1 MAKKTKKDNSLRN
14 AAIAF
19 ILSLGSF
26 ALTVGLRGPFSL
38 FSGTLLSFLV
48 ALVVKAATTPMKGIE
63 APTSSAGIVPANI
76 GDELA
81 QSVVLKGLENLDA
94 LQKERLAINETEF
107 TRRLQDLYK
116 GYRELLN
123 QVLADNSK
131 ANRMTELNAYYMPT
145 IIKLLRSYRTAK
157 GQGTSFMDISKT
169 RADLIKTLDQ
179 LIEATHNLKRK
190 MVQVDLDATRIKM
203 DVLYSNLQ
211 ASGLIEDEEADA
223 LRESAA
229 EAAAAMSLAEQMGGA
244 NHAPVKAQ
252 PAPAPK
258 AQRTPAV
265 RPMPVAKEQPA
276 PVMKPAP
283 VVQAPTVPTIQTAPV
298 PAANTRSALNVQPAP
313 CAPTVTMEPVAVPQ
327 VQEAPVLPVSMPTA
341 SARQLSQGAPVLYV
355 PGLLDDAPPAQN
367 EHSSMTR

>member
-1 MAKKTKKDNSLRN
+1 MAKKSKKDNSLRN

-63 APTSSAGIVPANI
+63 APTSSAGIVTANI
-76 GDELA
+76 GDDLA

-94 LQKERLAINETEF
+94 LQKERLAINETDF
-107 TRRLQDLYK
+107 SRRIQDLYK
-116 GYRELLN
+116 SYRELLN

-131 ANRMTELNAYYMPT
+131 ANRMTELNAYYVPT

-169 RADLIKTLDQ
+169 RSDLIKTLDQ

-190 MVQVDLDATRIKM
+190 MVQVDLEATRIKM

-211 ASGLIEDEEADA
+211 ASGLIEDEDADA
-223 LRESAA
+223 LRKSAA
-229 EAAAAMSLAEQMGGA
+229 EAAAQMSLAEQMGGA
-244 NHAPVKAQ
+244 SHTVPKAQ
-252 PAPAPK
+252 PTPAPK
-258 AQRTPAV
+258 AQRAPV
-265 RPMPVAKEQPA
+265 VKPMPVAKEQPA
-276 PVMKPAP
+276 PAVKPAP
-283 VVQAPTVPTIQTAPV
+283 AVQAPNVPTIQAVPV
-298 PAANTRSALNVQPAP
+298 AKAKPALNVQPAP
-313 CAPTVTMEPVAVPQ
+313 AAPTVTMEPVSVPQ
-327 VQEAPVLPVSMPTA
+327 VQEAPVLPVSIPTA

-367 EHSSMTR
+367 EQSAMTR